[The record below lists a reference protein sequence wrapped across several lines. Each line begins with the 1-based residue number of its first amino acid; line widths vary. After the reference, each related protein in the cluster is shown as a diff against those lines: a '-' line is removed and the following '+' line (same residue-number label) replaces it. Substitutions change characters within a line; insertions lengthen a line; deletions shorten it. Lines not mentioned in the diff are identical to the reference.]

1 MNTQNIKQIK
11 TTNVEIARAMHKGG
25 VIWSKTFWWEE
36 YTVGELTTIGYF
48 STSLTKEEIMSKYP
62 NYIDFEF
69 INTGYGTY
77 KVSAAPLKHI
87 GGVSSKNKNDYPDK
101 GIKNGYYYELI
112 N

>member
-1 MNTQNIKQIK
+1 
-11 TTNVEIARAMHKGG
+11 
-25 VIWSKTFWWEE
+25 
-36 YTVGELTTIGYF
+36 
-48 STSLTKEEIMSKYP
+48 MSKYP